1 MEPVYFDHH
10 ATTPLDEEVLEA
22 MMPYLTT
29 EFGNASSS
37 THDYGRRARAA
48 VEKGR
53 EEVAALIG
61 AERSDEIIL
70 TSGATES
77 DNLAIK
83 GLALQRTDH
92 SGHIITIAIE
102 HKAILDTAHFLEKQ
116 GFSLSFVPIDR
127 YGLVDLDALRS
138 LIRPDTFLITI
149 QAANSEIGTIQPI
162 DEIGAI
168 AREHNILFHT
178 DAVQALGKME
188 INVVRDH
195 IDMLSISGHKIYGPK
210 GVGALYVRKGVRLQP
225 IFHGGGHEM
234 GMRSG
239 TLNVAGV
246 VGLGKAAFI
255 AARDLESE
263 SARLTGLRERLRAGI
278 ESRIDLVQLNG
289 HPTRR
294 LANNLNFSFSFVEGE
309 SLMLGCRGFALSS
322 GSACTSA
329 SLQSSY
335 VLRALQ
341 IPDALAHSS
350 IRFGLGKSNTAEQI
364 DTLLDLLV
372 KNVKRL
378 REMSPLYDMAREGID
393 IESFSWG
400 AHDHHNH

>member
-1 MEPVYFDHH
+1 MKTVYLDHH
-10 ATTPLDEEVLEA
+10 ATTPLDAEVLEV

-29 EFGNASSS
+29 EFGNASST

-48 VEKGR
+48 VEQGR

-61 AERSDEIIL
+61 AEQPDEIII

-77 DNLAIK
+77 DNLAMK
-83 GLALQRTDH
+83 GLALQRADH

-102 HKAILDTAHFLEKQ
+102 HKAILDTARFLEKQ
-116 GFSLSFVPIDR
+116 GFSVSFAPIDR
-127 YGLVDLDALRS
+127 YGLVDLEELRG

-162 DEIGAI
+162 AEIGAI
-168 AREHNILFHT
+168 AHEHNLLFHT
-178 DAVQALGKME
+178 DAVQALGKVDVD
-188 INVVRDH
+188 VVRDH
-195 IDMLSISGHKIYGPK
+195 IDMLSISAHKIYGPK
-210 GVGALYVRKGVRLQP
+210 GVGALYVRKGIRLQP
-225 IFHGGGHEM
+225 LIHGGGHEM

-246 VGLGKAAFI
+246 VGLGKAALL
-255 AARDLESE
+255 AKRDLVSE
-263 SARLTGLRERLRAGI
+263 SARLTALRDRLRQGI

-341 IPDALAHSS
+341 VPDAIAHSS
-350 IRFGLGKSNTAEQI
+350 IRFGLGKSNTDDQI
-364 DTLLDLLV
+364 DALLELLV
-372 KNVKRL
+372 ENVKRL

-393 IESFSWG
+393 IESFSWSE
-400 AHDHHNH
+400 HDHHNH